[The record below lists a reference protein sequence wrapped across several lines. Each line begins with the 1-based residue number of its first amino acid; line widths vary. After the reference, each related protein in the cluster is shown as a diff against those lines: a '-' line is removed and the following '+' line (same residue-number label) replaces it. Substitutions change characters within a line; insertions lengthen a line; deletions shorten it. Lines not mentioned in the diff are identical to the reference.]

1 MSRVVENTSPNGWD
15 LVRLE
20 ELSNISIGKTP
31 PRSKKELF
39 LGNNIWL
46 SIRDLKGD
54 VVSVSNEKITDEA
67 VKSSNMKIISEGT
80 LLMSF
85 KLTLGKTSFAGCDL
99 YTNEAIASLPIK
111 DETVL
116 NKYFLKY
123 ALATIDLEKEVDNA
137 VKGKTLNKQ
146 KLKNLE
152 IPLPPLKEQEC
163 IVAKIDTLFAKIDKA
178 ISLSEESLKQAKNLL
193 PSSVKKLFEDGE
205 TKGWKKL
212 KFKDFAS
219 LRHGHQFR
227 KYDYVENGIPVIKIG
242 QCIPGD
248 RLDLTK
254 CNFID
259 KSRETEFSNDLI
271 CKGDLLMALTGGT
284 LGKVTWVKDDYGVV
298 VQNYRVGNFFTD
310 EKLCSK
316 RFLMYALLSPIFQ
329 TLMYSKINV
338 AAQPNIGKEEIE
350 NLEFILPSLEEQLK
364 VVDRLDDLTFKVKH
378 TQSKLEEQL
387 AYLKQLKSS
396 ILSKAFK
403 GEL

>member
-1 MSRVVENTSPNGWD
+1 MSSIGENTLPDRWD

-31 PRSKKELF
+31 PRSNKELF

-54 VVSVSNEKITDEA
+54 VVSVSNEKITDKA
-67 VKSSNMKIISEGT
+67 VISSNMKIISEGT

-85 KLTLGKTSFAGCDL
+85 KLTLGRTAFAGCDL
-99 YTNEAIASLPIK
+99 FTNEAIASLPIK

-152 IPLPPLKEQEC
+152 IPLPPLEEQKR
-163 IVAKIDTLFAKIDKA
+163 IVAKIDALFAKIDKA
-178 ISLSEESLKQAKNLL
+178 ITLTEASLKKARNLL
-193 PSSVKKLFEDGE
+193 PSVLKEIFEEGKAD
-205 TKGWKKL
+205 GWKFEKL
-212 KFKDFAS
+212 GVLGKLTSSK
-219 LRHGHQFR
+219 RIY
-227 KYDYVENGIPVIKIG
+227 KKEYVSQGIPFYRSKEIKELSYNRKLSVELFISEQRYTEIKNKFG
-242 QCIPGD
+242 IP
-248 RLDLTK
+248 K
-254 CNFID
+254 
-259 KSRETEFSNDLI
+259 E
-271 CKGDLLMALTGGT
+271 GDLLLTAVGTIGEMYIVKKNEKFYFKDGNIMWLKDFLNLNPYYLRYALT
-284 LGKVTWVKDDYGVV
+284 
-298 VQNYRVGNFFTD
+298 NFVERLKALSQGSAYQALTI
-310 EKLCSK
+310 EKLKEYSI
-316 RFLMYALLSPIFQ
+316 PI
-329 TLMYSKINV
+329 
-338 AAQPNIGKEEIE
+338 P
-350 NLEFILPSLEEQLK
+350 
-364 VVDRLDDLTFKVKH
+364 TFKEQEKILAKLDEISNQTIK

-387 AYLKQLKSS
+387 AYLNQLKSS

>member
-1 MSRVVENTSPNGWD
+1 MNSVEEDIFPEGWD

-31 PRSKKELF
+31 PRSNKELF

-54 VVSVSNEKITDEA
+54 VVSVSNEKITDKA
-67 VKSSNMKIISEGT
+67 VISSNMKIISEGT

-85 KLTLGKTSFAGCDL
+85 KLTLGRTAFAGCDL
-99 YTNEAIASLPIK
+99 FTNEAIASLPIK

-152 IPLPPLKEQEC
+152 IPFPKLEEQKR
-163 IVAKIDTLFAKIDKA
+163 IVAKIDNLFAKIDKA
-178 ISLSEESLKQAKNLL
+178 ISLTEKSLIHAKNLL
-193 PSSVKKLFEDGE
+193 PSVLKDIFQKGKADGWE
-205 TKGWKKL
+205 EKKL
-212 KFKDFAS
+212 KDICTIINGRAYKKTELLS
-219 LRHGHQFR
+219 QG
-227 KYDYVENGIPVIKIG
+227 KYRV
-242 QCIPGD
+242 
-248 RLDLTK
+248 L
-254 CNFID
+254 
-259 KSRETEFSNDLI
+259 
-271 CKGDLLMALTGGT
+271 
-284 LGKVTWVKDDYGVV
+284 
-298 VQNYRVGNFFTD
+298 RVGNLFTNNSWYWSD
-310 EKLCSK
+310 LELKEDKYISNGDLIYAWSASFGPRVWNGEKVIYHYHIWKIVNRAEVSKDFLYNWLDWKTDTIKKENTSGATMIHVTKGMMESLIIQYPNINTQEQIVKSIEKLK
-316 RFLMYALLSPIFQ
+316 KNF
-329 TLMYSKINV
+329 
-338 AAQPNIGKEEIE
+338 IE
-350 NLEFILPSLEEQLK
+350 
-364 VVDRLDDLTFKVKH
+364 

>member
-1 MSRVVENTSPNGWD
+1 MSSIGENTLPDRWD

-31 PRSKKELF
+31 PRSNKELF

-54 VVSVSNEKITDEA
+54 VVSVSNEKITDKA
-67 VKSSNMKIISEGT
+67 VISSNMKIISEGT

-85 KLTLGKTSFAGCDL
+85 KLTLGRTAFAGCDL
-99 YTNEAIASLPIK
+99 FTNEAIASLPIK

-152 IPLPPLKEQEC
+152 IPLPPLEEQKR
-163 IVAKIDTLFAKIDKA
+163 IVAKIDTLFAEIDKA
-178 ISLSEESLKQAKNLL
+178 ITFTEESLKQARNLL
-193 PSSVKKLFEDGE
+193 PSVLKEIFEEGKAD
-205 TKGWKKL
+205 GWKFEKL
-212 KFKDFAS
+212 GVLGKLTSSK
-219 LRHGHQFR
+219 RIY
-227 KYDYVENGIPVIKIG
+227 KKEYVSQGIPFYRSKEIKELSYNRKLSVELFISEQRYTEIKNKFG
-242 QCIPGD
+242 IP
-248 RLDLTK
+248 K
-254 CNFID
+254 
-259 KSRETEFSNDLI
+259 E
-271 CKGDLLMALTGGT
+271 GDLLLTAVGTIGEMYIVKKNEKFYFKDGNIMWLKDFLNLNPYYLRYALT
-284 LGKVTWVKDDYGVV
+284 
-298 VQNYRVGNFFTD
+298 NFVERLKALSQGSAYQALTI
-310 EKLCSK
+310 EKLKEYSI
-316 RFLMYALLSPIFQ
+316 PI
-329 TLMYSKINV
+329 
-338 AAQPNIGKEEIE
+338 P
-350 NLEFILPSLEEQLK
+350 
-364 VVDRLDDLTFKVKH
+364 TFKEQEKILAKLDEISNQTIK

-387 AYLKQLKSS
+387 AYLNQLKSS